1 MLAVESTELVV
12 GNLHELG
19 CLALITVCLLQS
31 TLYKACFKSILGLV
45 KAIKRKVFERK
56 NLLSIVACI

>member
-1 MLAVESTELVV
+1 MFPVEATELVV

-19 CLALITVCLLQS
+19 CLALITVGLLQG

-56 NLLSIVACI
+56 RLLSIVACV